1 MKRFETAWECECGFE
16 HEICHPSEWKGTPA
30 EAEWHYGDGVGNGG
44 YGERERRVRWADPE
58 VTMVETREEEWV
70 ERRGR
75 KAEREWDWELV
86 EEGEDGEME
95 IGGNAVDLGIEM
107 GGVDEN
113 PDEEMEDLF
122 EYLDPG
128 KYLRIDGCTGAD
140 RLDTADGR
148 VDGDTEGGLGNSADG
163 VPCQSHLA
171 RKPKIARGR
180 ARSR

>member
-1 MKRFETAWECECGFE
+1 
-16 HEICHPSEWKGTPA
+16 
-30 EAEWHYGDGVGNGG
+30 
-44 YGERERRVRWADPE
+44 
-58 VTMVETREEEWV
+58 MVETREEEWV